1 MWFFNTKLWLP
12 ALLAPQANV
21 VNAQANSPN
30 CTTKTQFF
38 TQLVDHNSTAS
49 GTFQQQYQILNPHFK
64 PGGPIFYY
72 QQAETATFAC
82 LVYKKK

>member
-1 MWFFNTKLWLP
+1 MRLFAAETWLP
-12 ALLAPQANV
+12 ALLALQANV

-38 TQLVDHNSTAS
+38 TQLVEHNSTAN
-49 GTFQQQYQILNPHFK
+49 GTFQQQYQILKSHFK

-72 QQAETATFAC
+72 QQAETGT
-82 LVYKKK
+82 LPVWYTQ